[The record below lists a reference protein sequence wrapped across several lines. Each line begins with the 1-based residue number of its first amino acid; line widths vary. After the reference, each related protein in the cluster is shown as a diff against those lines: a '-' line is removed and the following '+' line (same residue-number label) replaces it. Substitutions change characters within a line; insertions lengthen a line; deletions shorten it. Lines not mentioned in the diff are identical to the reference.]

1 MTDHTVPPATK
12 QLRRELVATLDVA
25 AFDPDAYRDQTY
37 LEAALEAGFDVSD
50 LAMAHDVSKK
60 SIYRT
65 IDEHDIEYEQPPKS
79 GPARRLWNTHPN
91 AVPGDD

>member
-1 MTDHTVPPATK
+1 MTTDTVSTATK

-25 AFDPDAYRDQTY
+25 AFDPDAYRDRAY

-50 LAMAHDVSKK
+50 LATAHDVSKK
-60 SIYRT
+60 SIYRA
-65 IDEHDIEYEQPPKS
+65 IDEHDIEYTELPS
-79 GPARRLWNTHPN
+79 HGTARWLWNTHPD